1 MAVESARNAATSVD
15 YSSVCS
21 VSTRNCRASGVCG
34 FPNTYH
40 PPSCFRGRPMP
51 SSILRRRFLRVSVGG
66 AVASLG
72 GCLESIRSSGSRR
85 TTGTPTYRTPPPPD
99 EPRTDDI
106 YVNNEDGEEYRVSI
120 RLVRVDGDAEVT
132 VLDYGYRLPDFVR
145 FRIPDVGDQ
154 GATYEVVVGVDGDRR
169 FTGTWD
175 VRTCEGT
182 EAPRGN
188 RDAEVRIEDGEIDV
202 VTNACDAIWVEPR
215 PASDHT
221 GFLVERTET
230 GTKMRTATTDG

>member
-1 MAVESARNAATSVD
+1 MTS
-15 YSSVCS
+15 
-21 VSTRNCRASGVCG
+21 R
-34 FPNTYH
+34 
-40 PPSCFRGRPMP
+40 
-51 SSILRRRFLRVSVGG
+51 ILRRRFLRVSVGG

-72 GCLESIRSSGSRR
+72 GCLESISNRSSGSRR
-85 TTGTPTYRTPPPPD
+85 TTTGTPTALTPEPPD

-106 YVNNEDGEEYRVSI
+106 YVNNEDGEEYRVSV
-120 RLVRVDGDAEVT
+120 RLVRVDGDADET
-132 VLDYGYRLPDFVR
+132 VLDYGYRLPGFVR
-145 FRIPDVGDQ
+145 LRIPDVGDQ
-154 GATYEVVVGVDGDRR
+154 GATYEVVVRVDGDRR

-188 RDAEVRIEDGEIDV
+188 RDAEIRIDDGEV
-202 VTNACDAIWVEPR
+202 ELVENACDAIWVESR

-221 GFLVERTET
+221 EFLVEGTET